1 MWSTPE
7 SVQQRELS
15 LLAIVETL
23 CAMAAYVWIG
33 VRFGTWWHVWTAAAI
48 APFMLLRTDDSIS
61 RGWRYFVYLRGTLAI
76 WPKTTLGVTFV
87 GIVALSSLV
96 GLSSEGW
103 LMTSVFILLGV
114 NALPLGMC
122 APALIGRFAGAI
134 TGLIQYPRESLAA
147 IPSNWLQLVGCVD
160 FRQSPEL
167 IPRPRGQTEPLV
179 ETKTDSILVERF
191 VSSTNAWEAIELAWA
206 SIREVRT
213 KGKRKRV
220 RFLIAAFFVTATI
233 LPFVIP
239 AIIFRLSIKS
249 TAIVWLPLLWATKLP
264 KPANEPWSA
273 HLKLMIAG
281 DLPRLVTL
289 WSFLYL
295 LLVGLKV
302 LMYIG
307 EHRLAMAADS
317 WHDWLGGRL
326 GAFAVALVRPGEIP
340 IWQLASTVNAILAIT
355 LFLLL
360 RDWLRRGEVGLA
372 NNEVT
377 IERTV
382 WSFFFV
388 RRLLTTYT
396 IGNQLVVF
404 FLLARQMPLPTIG
417 TTLFPWL

>member
-1 MWSTPE
+1 
-7 SVQQRELS
+7 
-15 LLAIVETL
+15 
-23 CAMAAYVWIG
+23 
-33 VRFGTWWHVWTAAAI
+33 
-48 APFMLLRTDDSIS
+48 
-61 RGWRYFVYLRGTLAI
+61 
-76 WPKTTLGVTFV
+76 
-87 GIVALSSLV
+87 
-96 GLSSEGW
+96 
-103 LMTSVFILLGV
+103 
-114 NALPLGMC
+114 
-122 APALIGRFAGAI
+122 
-134 TGLIQYPRESLAA
+134 
-147 IPSNWLQLVGCVD
+147 
-160 FRQSPEL
+160 
-167 IPRPRGQTEPLV
+167 
-179 ETKTDSILVERF
+179 
-191 VSSTNAWEAIELAWA
+191 
-206 SIREVRT
+206 
-213 KGKRKRV
+213 
-220 RFLIAAFFVTATI
+220 
-233 LPFVIP
+233 
-239 AIIFRLSIKS
+239 
-249 TAIVWLPLLWATKLP
+249 
-264 KPANEPWSA
+264 
-273 HLKLMIAG
+273 MIAG